1 MTHVTYVAPSSLLSD
16 LGITEPHDIDIEA
29 IAESV
34 GATVVYER
42 LRGCEARIIG
52 TATRAIITVK
62 ADAPRPRQRFSIG
75 HELGHWMHDRG
86 RIAFACEH
94 ADIASPWDALLDPEA
109 RANRY
114 AANLLLPAKMFKTE
128 CAAAPIEFATVRRLT
143 ELFQTSITATAIRLV
158 ERGEFPALLVCTDRF
173 GARVWFVRGPDVPDS
188 VWPLDG
194 PGAHTV
200 AHELRTRGSAHS
212 PEMVYADQW
221 LARTARHSYR
231 VQDDSIKGPAGQIL
245 TLIWWRD
252 EVPLIKLQEAEEQRA
267 GRRSDWKQD

>member
-143 ELFQTSITATAIRLV
+143 SGDRSVDWAGAFQTS
-158 ERGEFPALLVCTDRF
+158 
-173 GARVWFVRGPDVPDS
+173 GAS
-188 VWPLDG
+188 
-194 PGAHTV
+194 
-200 AHELRTRGSAHS
+200 
-212 PEMVYADQW
+212 
-221 LARTARHSYR
+221 SYR
-231 VQDDSIKGPAGQIL
+231 HPSRRTIRAKIVE
-245 TLIWWRD
+245 TLHPRI
-252 EVPLIKLQEAEEQRA
+252 
-267 GRRSDWKQD
+267 